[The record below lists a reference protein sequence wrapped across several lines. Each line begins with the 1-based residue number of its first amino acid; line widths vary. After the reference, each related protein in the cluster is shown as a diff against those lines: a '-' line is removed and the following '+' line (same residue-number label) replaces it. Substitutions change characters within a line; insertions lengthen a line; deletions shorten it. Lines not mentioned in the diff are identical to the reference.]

1 MNNGKKSFLKRVIT
15 SVKDFEKYSE
25 FAVENI
31 NVAIKYLIKLMC
43 IFVLV
48 ISMCFVGKIAIT
60 ANNAINFIKNNIE
73 SISYKDGI
81 LTVDDNKN
89 IKIEDEKNIPP
100 VVIIDTTQSDEK
112 NKENIDNINN
122 YDMGV
127 LILSDKIVL
136 KNTIVNEN
144 IEYKYTDIA
153 KKYNVPEFDKQ
164 GLIDYI
170 NNMNMANIYLIA
182 LSIIFIYTYVIYFTS
197 TVIDAITLGV
207 LGIIISRLSGIRI
220 KYRAL
225 FNMSVYSLT
234 LPIILNLIYIVVNT
248 FTGYTIKYFE
258 FMYTTVSYIYLI
270 VAILMIKADLITTH
284 REVIKIE
291 ETQKEV
297 RKQMQEE
304 KDKEN
309 EEKKDENDDEQADN
323 ADNKENNKENK
334 ENKNVGDEALDN

>member
-15 SVKDFEKYSE
+15 SVRDFDKYSE

-31 NVAIKYLIKLMC
+31 NIAIKYLIKLMC

-60 ANNAINFIKNNIE
+60 ANNAVNFIKNNIE

-81 LTVDDNKN
+81 LTLDDNKN
-89 IKIEDEKNIPP
+89 IKIEDDKNIPP

-127 LILSDKIVL
+127 LILSDKIIL

-144 IEYKYTDIA
+144 IEYKYSDIA
-153 KKYNVPEFDKQ
+153 QKYNIQEFDKQ
-164 GLIDYI
+164 SLINYI
-170 NNMNMANIYLIA
+170 ENMNMANIYLIVLA
-182 LSIIFIYTYVIYFTS
+182 IIFIYTYVIYFTS

-207 LGIIISRLSGIRI
+207 LGIIISRLSGLKI

-225 FNMSVYSLT
+225 FNISVYSLT

-258 FMYTTVSYIYLI
+258 FMYTTISYIYLI

-297 RKQMQEE
+297 RRKMQEE
-304 KDKEN
+304 KEN
-309 EEKKDENDDEQADN
+309 EEKKDEDDSKQTE
-323 ADNKENNKENK
+323 NKENDKENK
-334 ENKNVGDEALDN
+334 EKKNVGDEALDN

>member
-323 ADNKENNKENK
+323 VDNKENNK

>member
-323 ADNKENNKENK
+323 KENNKENK
-334 ENKNVGDEALDN
+334 EKKNVGDEALDN

>member
-1 MNNGKKSFLKRVIT
+1 
-15 SVKDFEKYSE
+15 
-25 FAVENI
+25 
-31 NVAIKYLIKLMC
+31 
-43 IFVLV
+43 
-48 ISMCFVGKIAIT
+48 
-60 ANNAINFIKNNIE
+60 
-73 SISYKDGI
+73 
-81 LTVDDNKN
+81 
-89 IKIEDEKNIPP
+89 
-100 VVIIDTTQSDEK
+100 
-112 NKENIDNINN
+112 
-122 YDMGV
+122 MGV

-323 ADNKENNKENK
+323 KENNKENK
-334 ENKNVGDEALDN
+334 EKKNVGDEALDN

>member
-15 SVKDFEKYSE
+15 SVRDFDKYSE

-31 NVAIKYLIKLMC
+31 NIAIKYLIKLMC

-60 ANNAINFIKNNIE
+60 ANNAVNFIKNNIE

-89 IKIEDEKNIPP
+89 IKIEDDKNIPP

-127 LILSDKIVL
+127 LILSDKIIL

-144 IEYKYTDIA
+144 IEYKYSDIA
-153 KKYNVPEFDKQ
+153 QKYNIQEFDKQ
-164 GLIDYI
+164 SLINYI
-170 NNMNMANIYLIA
+170 ENMNMANIYLIVLA
-182 LSIIFIYTYVIYFTS
+182 IIFIYTYVIYFTS

-207 LGIIISRLSGIRI
+207 LGIIISRLSGLKI

-225 FNMSVYSLT
+225 FNISVYSLT

-258 FMYTTVSYIYLI
+258 FMYTTISYIYLI

-297 RKQMQEE
+297 RRKMQEE
-304 KDKEN
+304 KEN
-309 EEKKDENDDEQADN
+309 EEKKDEDDSKQTE
-323 ADNKENNKENK
+323 NKENDKENK
-334 ENKNVGDEALDN
+334 EKKNVGDEALDN

>member
-15 SVKDFEKYSE
+15 SVRDFDKYSE

-31 NVAIKYLIKLMC
+31 NIAIKYLIKLMC

-60 ANNAINFIKNNIE
+60 ANNAVNFIKNNIE

-89 IKIEDEKNIPP
+89 IKIEDDKNIPP

-127 LILSDKIVL
+127 LILSDKIIL

-144 IEYKYTDIA
+144 IEYKYSDIA
-153 KKYNVPEFDKQ
+153 QKYNIQEFDKQ
-164 GLIDYI
+164 SLINYI
-170 NNMNMANIYLIA
+170 ENMNMANIYLIILA
-182 LSIIFIYTYVIYFTS
+182 IIFIYTYVIYFTS

-207 LGIIISRLSGIRI
+207 LGIIISRLSGLKI

-225 FNMSVYSLT
+225 FNISVYSLT

-258 FMYTTVSYIYLI
+258 FMYTTISYIYLI

-297 RKQMQEE
+297 RRKMQEE
-304 KDKEN
+304 KEN
-309 EEKKDENDDEQADN
+309 EEKKDEDDSKQTE
-323 ADNKENNKENK
+323 NKENDKENK
-334 ENKNVGDEALDN
+334 EKKNVGDEALDN

>member
-15 SVKDFEKYSE
+15 SVTDFEKYSE

>member
-323 ADNKENNKENK
+323 VDNKENNKENK